1 MRPPLIGTTDRV
13 MRTLKKDQPIFYV
26 YEHWRPDTNECFLVG
41 KGHGRRAYT
50 LAKRNVRHRHIVGY
64 LRKNGLEPEVRII
77 FEGMTESEALALE
90 IAWIALWR
98 SQGQAV
104 ANITDGGEGTSGLR
118 HSDETRAIIKAKR
131 ATQVM
136 HPCSP
141 KTREKI
147 AAAQRGVK
155 RGPNPNISA
164 WMKGRKLTDEHKRR
178 IGESGRGRVDS
189 PEVREKRAA
198 SLRGKKASD
207 TTRLLLS
214 LAHRGH
220 IQSAETR
227 AKRSASLRAAW
238 AKRKAAQDG

>member
-1 MRPPLIGTTDRV
+1 

-41 KGHGRRAYT
+41 KGHDRRAYSFSG
-50 LAKRNVRHRHIVGY
+50 RNTRHRHIVGF

-77 FEGMTESEALALE
+77 FEGMVEAEALQLE

-104 ANITDGGEGTSGLR
+104 ANITDGGEGTSGLV
-118 HSDETRAIIKAKR
+118 HSEETRALIKAKR
-131 ATQVM
+131 AGQIRP
-136 HPCSP
+136 PCSP
-141 KTREKI
+141 ETREKI

-164 WMKGRKLTDEHKRR
+164 WMKGRKLTEEHKRR
-178 IGESGRGRVDS
+178 IGEGGRGRIDP
-189 PEVREKRAA
+189 PEVRARRAA
-198 SLRGKKASD
+198 SVRGTKASE

-214 LAHRGH
+214 LSHMGKTH
-220 IQSAETR
+220 SAESQ
-227 AKRSASLRAAW
+227 AKRSASLRATW
-238 AKRKAAQDG
+238 AKRKALQNG

>member
-1 MRPPLIGTTDRV
+1 

-41 KGHGRRAYT
+41 KGHDRRAFT
-50 LAKRNVRHRHIVGY
+50 FARRNTRHRHIVGY

-77 FEGMTESEALALE
+77 FEGMTEAEALALE

-104 ANITDGGEGTSGLR
+104 ANITDGGEGVSGLV
-118 HSDETRAIIKAKR
+118 HSEETRALIKAKR
-131 ATQVM
+131 AKQPGR
-136 HPCSP
+136 PCSP
-141 KTREKI
+141 ETREKI

-164 WMKGRKLTDEHKRR
+164 WMKGRTLSEEHKRQ
-178 IGESGRGRVDS
+178 IGEGGRGRIDS

-198 SLRGKKASD
+198 SLRGKKASE

-214 LAHRGH
+214 LSHIGH
-220 IQSAETR
+220 VPSAENR
-227 AKRSASLRAAW
+227 VKRGASLRAAW
-238 AKRKAAQDG
+238 AKRKAAANG